1 MDEIK
6 NLVEK
11 QENDNSKL
19 KAAVEKIQEKCEAQ
33 DKLLERIL
41 STVEN
46 LTTGPSRFQS
56 KSVKSMRLR
65 LKRAQLDNPSDSNT
79 LFPGNNTSFD
89 DGAFP
94 LLP

>member
-1 MDEIK
+1 
-6 NLVEK
+6 LVEK
-11 QENDNSKL
+11 QENDNLKL
-19 KAAVEKIQEKCEAQ
+19 KAAVQDIQEKCEAQ

-46 LTTGPSRFQS
+46 LTAGPSRFQS

-65 LKRAQLDNPSDSNT
+65 LKRAQLSDSNT
-79 LFPGNNTSFD
+79 LFPSNNSSID
-89 DGAFP
+89 DGSFP